1 MIEEYEKQSRVYFY
15 LSEDNFSCCCQ
26 IMSWKERKV
35 KMLKKNSPK
44 LFEPHFE
51 NTNTKFILGKRGKFL
66 RMGPTPNISLPK
78 D

>member
-35 KMLKKNSPK
+35 KMLKKKFSK
-44 LFEPHFE
+44 TFWDTFWKYKHKIHFGEKDKVFE
-51 NTNTKFILGKRGKFL
+51 NGANAKH
-66 RMGPTPNISLPK
+66 
-78 D
+78 